1 MIDERQ
7 KEFLLSTC
15 KNLSYSVLRMTR
27 RGEAWKRPNNEGAIF
42 YHIRMACTSVMLAW
56 ATAEGDPCM
65 IPEGEIF
72 EITGQA
78 YDEAKV
84 KLIKEG
90 VFDKDG
96 LPISA

>member
-1 MIDERQ
+1 
-7 KEFLLSTC
+7 
-15 KNLSYSVLRMTR
+15 
-27 RGEAWKRPNNEGAIF
+27 
-42 YHIRMACTSVMLAW
+42 MLAW